1 MTREAGRRAR
11 ASTMMGEAL
20 KVKEEMRAFW
30 FFGFL
35 VILGKSCRSYFLH
48 TKKI

>member
-1 MTREAGRRAR
+1 MTREAGRRAL
-11 ASTMMGEAL
+11 MGEAL